1 MKRLKKIADHD
12 VDSRDAALVIVGD
25 KVYENVTHALCLND
39 IYKELGQK
47 IYVDLQYRPDIEQFQ
62 IISEKKDTSVILAH
76 KVDNYDSVYYFYGYD
91 DGKEMS
97 DSEIESKLQ
106 KVFPKYNIKND
117 LEHELTPEEANS
129 YDYNE
134 KIDNMNKAIDKEKE
148 EQGTINDALK
158 EIGFETYDDEYLTNG
173 SCVVMSSGNEI
184 YVDRMPDYLQNFEN
198 INSAGKVKPQH
209 IEEFLEAV
217 KNEPPSKIGEAFRNH
232 GYEMLDDDKTINFTK
247 QFNQTDLQFE
257 ISDSEDSFDI
267 LYVSDCETEE
277 YLKEL
282 IGTLK
287 NIEITNE
294 LLDKIDE
301 NLTTFCFAED

>member
-301 NLTTFCFAED
+301 NLNTFCFAED

>member
-12 VDSRDAALVIVGD
+12 ADSRDAALVIVGD
-25 KVYENVTHALCLND
+25 KVYENATHALCLND
-39 IYKELGQK
+39 IYKELGEK
-47 IYVDLQYRPDIEQFQ
+47 LYIDLQYRPDIEQFQ
-62 IISEKKDTSVILAH
+62 IISDKKDTSVILAH
-76 KVDNYDSVYYFYGYD
+76 KVDNYDSIYYFYGYN
-91 DGKEMS
+91 DGNEMS

-129 YDYNE
+129 YDYEE
-134 KIDNMNKAIDKEKE
+134 KIKDMCKAIDKEIE
-148 EQGTINDALK
+148 ENGTVDDAL
-158 EIGFETYDDEYLTNG
+158 EEVGFQDYEDCYLTNG
-173 SCVVMSSGNEI
+173 SCVVMSSGNGI

-232 GYEMLDDDKTINFTK
+232 GYEMIDGDKTINFIK
-247 QFNQTDLQFE
+247 RFNETDVQFE
-257 ISDSEDSFDI
+257 ISDNEKDFDI
-267 LYVSDCETEE
+267 SYVGDDETEE

-282 IGTLK
+282 IGTLN
-287 NIEITNE
+287 NIYVTDE

-301 NLTTFCFAED
+301 NLNTFCFAED

>member
-1 MKRLKKIADHD
+1 MEYGLIGEHLGHSFSKDIHNLIGDYEYELKEIAPDKLDDFMKAHD
-12 VDSRDAALVIVGD
+12 FKAI
-25 KVYENVTHALCLND
+25 NVT
-39 IYKELGQK
+39 IPYKEA
-47 IYVDLQYRPDIEQFQ
+47 
-62 IISEKKDTSVILAH
+62 VIPYLDEIDESARLIGAVNTIVNKNGKLH
-76 KVDNYDSVYYFYGYD
+76 GYNT
-91 DGKEMS
+91 

-106 KVFPKYNIKND
+106 KVFPKYDIKND

-129 YDYNE
+129 YDYEE
-134 KIDNMNKAIDKEKE
+134 KIRDMCKAIDKEVE
-148 EQGTINDALK
+148 ENGTVDDAL
-158 EIGFETYDDEYLTNG
+158 EEVGFQDYEDCYLTNG
-173 SCVVMSSGNEI
+173 SCVVMSSGNGI

-232 GYEMLDDDKTINFTK
+232 GYEMIDGDKTINFIK
-247 QFNQTDLQFE
+247 RFNETDVQFE
-257 ISDSEDSFDI
+257 ISDSEDDFDI
-267 LYVSDCETEE
+267 YYVSDDETEE

-287 NIEITNE
+287 NIDVTDE

-301 NLTTFCFAED
+301 NLNTFCFAED

>member
-1 MKRLKKIADHD
+1 MKRLKKIVFYD
-12 VDSRDAALVIVGD
+12 VVSRDVALVIVGD

-294 LLDKIDE
+294 LLDEIDE
-301 NLTTFCFAED
+301 NLNTFCFAED

>member
-25 KVYENVTHALCLND
+25 KVYENLTHALCLND
-39 IYKELGQK
+39 IYKELGEK
-47 IYVDLQYRPDIEQFQ
+47 LYIDLQYRPDIEQFQ
-62 IISEKKDTSVILAH
+62 IISDKKDTSVILAH

-129 YDYNE
+129 YDYEE
-134 KIDNMNKAIDKEKE
+134 KIRDMNKAIDKEKE
-148 EQGTINDALK
+148 EQGTITDALK

-232 GYEMLDDDKTINFTK
+232 GYEMIDDDKTINFIK

-257 ISDSEDSFDI
+257 ISDSGDSFDI

-301 NLTTFCFAED
+301 NLNVFCFAED